1 MMNGVLVIC
10 KERGY
15 TSHDVVAKLRSIT
28 KQRKIGH
35 TGTLDPEAEGV
46 LPVCL
51 GHATKLCGMLTDKD
65 KTYEA
70 ELCLGITTDTQDRT
84 GRVLAAADSRVTRE
98 ALLNAADRF
107 TGNLM
112 QIPPMYSAVRV
123 GGKKL
128 YELARQG
135 KEVEREAR
143 PVTIRRIELLSYEC
157 DDSGYVRTA
166 RLRIACSKGTY
177 IRTLCHDIGAF
188 LGCGGCMGELLRT
201 RSGMFTLE
209 DSLTLAEVQRLADE
223 GILESRLIPIDSM
236 FREYPALKALP
247 GHEKQLNA
255 GNLAACDWLTAD
267 SSKDKMQ
274 AGRYR
279 LYGADGTFLGI
290 YEYTGSAGYR
300 PVKLFL

>member
-1 MMNGVLVIC
+1 
-10 KERGY
+10 
-15 TSHDVVAKLRSIT
+15 
-28 KQRKIGH
+28 
-35 TGTLDPEAEGV
+35 
-46 LPVCL
+46 
-51 GHATKLCGMLTDKD
+51 
-65 KTYEA
+65 
-70 ELCLGITTDTQDRT
+70 
-84 GRVLAAADSRVTRE
+84 
-98 ALLNAADRF
+98 
-107 TGNLM
+107 
-112 QIPPMYSAVRV
+112 
-123 GGKKL
+123 
-128 YELARQG
+128 
-135 KEVEREAR
+135 
-143 PVTIRRIELLSYEC
+143 
-157 DDSGYVRTA
+157 
-166 RLRIACSKGTY
+166 
-177 IRTLCHDIGAF
+177 
-188 LGCGGCMGELLRT
+188 
-201 RSGMFTLE
+201 MFPLE